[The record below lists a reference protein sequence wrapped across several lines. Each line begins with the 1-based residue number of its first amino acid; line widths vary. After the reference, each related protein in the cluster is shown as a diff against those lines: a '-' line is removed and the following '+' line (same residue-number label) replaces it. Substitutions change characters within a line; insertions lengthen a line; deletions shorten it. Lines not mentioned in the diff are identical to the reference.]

1 MTKRWR
7 VALLGLCLA
16 RFAFAFEPFVIRDI
30 RIEGIQRVEAGTVF
44 GYLPVKVGETMTEE
58 RAAEAIR
65 ALFATGLF
73 TDVRV
78 EVEGNVLVVSVAE
91 RPAIAQIDFVGMKE
105 FPADKV
111 RKALRENGI
120 AEGRTYD
127 KALID
132 QAEQEIK
139 RQYLATGRY
148 GVIVTTTITPLDR
161 NRVSVNFTVDEG
173 EVAKIKAINIVG
185 NHAFSESELL
195 DLMQLQTPGWLSWYT
210 KNDQYSRQKLSA
222 DLETVRSY
230 YLNRGYLDFNID
242 STQVS
247 ITPDKRDI
255 YIVINVTEG
264 DKYTVSEVKLGGELL
279 LPEAELMR
287 LVAIKPG
294 ESFSREKLADSTK
307 RITERLGNEGYAFA
321 NANAVPDVDKD
332 KQTVAFTIMIDPG
345 RRVYVRRINVV
356 GNTKTRDEVIRRE
369 LRQLEGSFYDGQR
382 LQESRKRVER
392 LGYFEP
398 GVELETEPVTGT
410 TDQVDVTLKVKEK
423 PTGAVLFGLGFSS
436 ADKLIVQGSISQAN
450 IFGSGKA
457 ISLNANTSKVNRNL
471 GLTYTNPYFT
481 VDGVSSG
488 FSIYD
493 RKFDA
498 QALGIGN
505 YSTETTGAGVSL
517 GYPITDLDRINAGL
531 TIEQTKIDLS
541 DGAPARFV
549 TFVEQNGSDPV
560 ALPLSL
566 GWVRDRRD
574 SALLPTSGSI
584 QRLFG
589 EVALPGFDLK
599 YYKVTYDASWYYS
612 ITRDVTTLL
621 RGLIGWGG
629 GYGGAQLPFFKN
641 YYAGGTNSVR
651 GFQQA
656 TLGPQDAN
664 GVLGGSRSLL
674 GTAEILVP
682 FPGMGQDKSLRIGW
696 FVDAGQVWL
705 NQPGLSLGD
714 KTTFVNSNGELQTLD
729 LALRYSTGAIFAWT
743 SPFGPLRA
751 FYSFPLNNQPG
762 DRLQKF
768 QFIFGQQF

>member
-1 MTKRWR
+1 MMRWR

-78 EVEGNVLVVSVAE
+78 EVEGNVVVVSVAE

-148 GVIVTTTITPLDR
+148 GVTVTTTITPLDR
-161 NRVSVNFTVDEG
+161 NRVAVNFTVDEG
-173 EVAKIKAINIVG
+173 EVAKIAKINIVG
-185 NHAFSESELL
+185 NHAFSEKELL

-210 KNDQYSRQKLSA
+210 KSDQYSRQKLSA
-222 DLETVRSY
+222 DLETIRSY

-255 YIVINVTEG
+255 YIVVNVTEG
-264 DKYTVSEVKLGGELL
+264 EKYTVSAIKLGGELL

-287 LVAIKPG
+287 LVTIKPG
-294 ESFSREKLADSTK
+294 EPFSREKLADSSK

-321 NANAVPDVDKD
+321 NANAVPDVDKE
-332 KQTVAFTIMIDPG
+332 KGTVAFTIMVDPG
-345 RRVYVRRINVV
+345 RRVYVRRINVI
-356 GNTKTRDEVIRRE
+356 GNTKTRDEVVRRE
-369 LRQLEGSFYDGQR
+369 LQQLEGAFYDGQK
-382 LQESRKRVER
+382 LQDSRKRVER

-436 ADKLIVQGSISQAN
+436 SDKLIVQGSISQAN

-457 ISLNANTSKVNRNL
+457 ITLNANTSKVNRNL
-471 GLTYTNPYFT
+471 GLAYTNPYFT
-481 VDGVSSG
+481 VDGVSAG

-493 RKFDA
+493 RRFDA
-498 QALGIGN
+498 EALGIGN
-505 YSTETTGAGVSL
+505 YTTETLGAGVSA
-517 GYPITDLDRINAGL
+517 GFPITNLDRINVGL
-531 TIEQTKIDLS
+531 SVEQTKIGLGDNPPPRL
-541 DGAPARFV
+541 A
-549 TFVEQNGSDPV
+549 TFVAQNGSDPV
-560 ALPLSL
+560 SLPLTLS
-566 GWVRDRRD
+566 WIRDRRN
-574 SALLPTSGSI
+574 SALLPTEGLL
-584 QRLFG
+584 QRLVG
-589 EVALPGFDLK
+589 EVGLPGVDLQ
-599 YYKVTYDASWYYS
+599 YYKVTYDVSWYYPV
-612 ITRDVTTLL
+612 TRDITTLL
-621 RGLIGWGG
+621 RGLVGWGG
-629 GYGGAQLPFFKN
+629 GYSGSQLPFFKN

-651 GFQQA
+651 GYEQA
-656 TLGPQDAN
+656 TLGPQDSN
-664 GVLGGSRSLL
+664 GILGGSRSVL
-674 GTAEILVP
+674 GTAEVLVP
-682 FPGMGQDKSLRIGW
+682 MPGMGQDKSLRIGSY
-696 FVDAGQVWL
+696 FDIGQVWL
-705 NQPGLSLGD
+705 DQDGLRLGD
-714 KTTFVNSNGELQTLD
+714 KSTFVDSNNQVQTLD
-729 LALRYSTGAIFAWT
+729 LSLRYSIGVMVAWT

-762 DRLQKF
+762 DRLQRF

>member
-1 MTKRWR
+1 MTKHW
-7 VALLGLCLA
+7 VAALLVVCLA
-16 RFAFAFEPFVIRDI
+16 RNAFAFEPFVIRDI

-58 RAAEAIR
+58 KAAQAIR

-78 EVEGNVLVVSVAE
+78 ETEGAVLVVVVAE

-139 RQYLATGRY
+139 RQYLAVGRY
-148 GVIVTTTITPLDR
+148 GVSVTTTITPLDR
-161 NRVSVNFTVDEG
+161 NRVAVNFTVDEG

-185 NHAFSESELL
+185 NHAFGESTLL
-195 DLMQLQTPGWLSWYT
+195 DQMQLSAPGWLSWYT

-222 DLETVRSY
+222 DLESIRSY

-264 DKYTVSEVKLGGELL
+264 EKYTVSAVKLGGELL
-279 LPEAELMR
+279 LPEAELAR
-287 LVAIKPG
+287 LITIKPG
-294 ESFSREKLADSTK
+294 EPFSREKLADSSK
-307 RITERLGNEGYAFA
+307 AITERLGNEGYAFA
-321 NANAVPDVDKD
+321 NANAVPDVDKE
-332 KQTVAFTIMIDPG
+332 KRTVAFTMMIDPG
-345 RRVYVRRINVV
+345 RRVYVRRISVV

-369 LRQLEGSFYDGQR
+369 LRQLEGAFYDGQKLQDSRRR
-382 LQESRKRVER
+382 LER
-392 LGYFEP
+392 LGYFDP
-398 GVELETEPVTGT
+398 GVELDTEPVTGT
-410 TDQVDVTLKVKEK
+410 TDQVDVTIKVKEK

-436 ADKLIVQGSISQAN
+436 ADKLIVQGSVSQSN
-450 IFGSGKA
+450 IFGSGRA
-457 ISLNANTSKVNRNL
+457 VSLNASTSKINRNI
-471 GLTYTNPYFT
+471 GLSFTNPYFT
-481 VDGVSSG
+481 VDGVAAG

-493 RKFDA
+493 RRFDA
-498 QALGIGN
+498 QALGVGAYI
-505 YSTETTGAGVSL
+505 TETLGGGVNF
-517 GYPITDLDRINAGL
+517 GFPITDLDRIGVGL
-531 TIEQTKIDLS
+531 AIEQTSITLF
-541 DGAPARFV
+541 DGSPQRFV
-549 TFVEQNGSDPV
+549 TFVQQNGSDPV
-560 ALPLSL
+560 GMPLSL
-566 GWVRDRRD
+566 SWTRDRRN
-574 SALLPTSGSI
+574 SALLPSEGTL
-584 QRLFG
+584 QRLIG
-589 EVALPGFDLK
+589 EVALPGFDLQ
-599 YYKVTYDASWYYS
+599 YYKVTYDASWYFPL
-612 ITRDVTTLL
+612 TRDVHTLL
-621 RGLIGWGG
+621 RGVIGWGG
-629 GYGGAQLPFFKN
+629 GYNDNQLPFFKN

-651 GFQQA
+651 GYQQG

-674 GTAEILVP
+674 GTAEILAP
-682 FPGMGQDKSLRIGW
+682 FPGMGQDKALRIGW
-696 FVDAGQVWL
+696 FFDLGQVW
-705 NQPGLSLGD
+705 NNIPGQELGD
-714 KTTFVNSNGELQTLD
+714 KTTFVNSNNELQTVD
-729 LALRYSTGAIFAWT
+729 LSLRYSTGPIIAWN

-751 FYSFPLNNQPG
+751 FYSFLLNSQPG
-762 DRLQKF
+762 DRLQRF

>member
-1 MTKRWR
+1 MTKRWLA
-7 VALLGLCLA
+7 ALLGLCLA
-16 RFAFAFEPFVIRDI
+16 RIAFAFEPFVIRDI

-58 RAAEAIR
+58 KAAQAIR
-65 ALFATGLF
+65 ALFETGLF

-78 EVEGNVLVVSVAE
+78 EVEGDVLVVVVAE

-148 GVIVTTTITPLDR
+148 GVTVTTTITPLDR
-161 NRVSVNFTVDEG
+161 NRVAVNFTIDEG

-195 DLMQLQTPGWLSWYT
+195 DLMQLQTSGWLSWYT

-222 DLETVRSY
+222 DLETIRSY

-255 YIVINVTEG
+255 YIVVNVAEG
-264 DKYTVSEVKLGGELL
+264 DKYTVSDVKLGGELL

-287 LVAIKPG
+287 LVTIKPG
-294 ESFSREKLADSTK
+294 EPFSREKLAESSK

-321 NANAVPDVDKD
+321 NANAVPDVDKE
-332 KQTVAFTIMIDPG
+332 KRTVAFTIMIDPG

-369 LRQLEGSFYDGQR
+369 LRQLEGAFYDGQKI
-382 LQESRKRVER
+382 QDSRVRVNR
-392 LGYFEP
+392 LGYFD

-410 TDQVDVTLKVKEK
+410 TDQVDVSLKVKEK

-436 ADKLIVQGSISQAN
+436 SDKLIVQGSVNQAN

-457 ISLNANTSKVNRNL
+457 ITLNASTSKINRNI
-471 GLTYTNPYFT
+471 GLAYTNPYFT
-481 VDGVSSG
+481 VDGVSAG
-488 FSIYD
+488 FNVYD
-493 RKFDA
+493 RRFDA
-498 QALGIGN
+498 QALSIGN
-505 YSTETTGAGVSL
+505 YITETLGAGVSF
-517 GYPITDLDRINAGL
+517 GFPITELDRITAGL
-531 TIEQTKIDLS
+531 AIEQTKIELFEDS
-541 DGAPARFV
+541 PPRFIE
-549 TFVEQNGSDPV
+549 FVRQNGSDPV
-560 ALPLSL
+560 GLPLTL
-566 GWVRDRRD
+566 AWTRDRRD
-574 SALLPTSGSI
+574 SALLPTTGTL

-599 YYKVTYDASWYYS
+599 YYKVSYDASWFFPV
-612 ITRDVTTLL
+612 TRDITTVL

-629 GYGGAQLPFFKN
+629 GYSGSQLPFFKA

-651 GFQQA
+651 GYEQGS
-656 TLGPQDAN
+656 LGPADQN
-664 GVLGGSRSLL
+664 GVLGGSRTIL
-674 GTAEILVP
+674 GSAEVLMP
-682 FPGMGQDKSLRIGW
+682 MPGMGQDKSLRVGW
-696 FVDAGQVWL
+696 FVDAGQVWTD
-705 NQPGLSLGD
+705 QPGLELGD
-714 KTTFVNSNGELQTLD
+714 KTTFFNSTTGQVQTVD
-729 LALRYSTGAIFAWT
+729 LSLRYSTGAILAWN

-751 FYSFPLNNQPG
+751 FYSFPLNSQPG
-762 DRLQKF
+762 DRLQRF

>member
-1 MTKRWR
+1 MKQRWR

-78 EVEGNVLVVSVAE
+78 EVEGNVVVVVVAE

-161 NRVSVNFTVDEG
+161 NRVAVNFTVDEG
-173 EVAKIKAINIVG
+173 EVAKIAKINIVG
-185 NHAFSESELL
+185 NHAFSESTLL

-210 KNDQYSRQKLSA
+210 KNDQYSRQKLTA
-222 DLETVRSY
+222 DLETIRSY

-264 DKYTVSEVKLGGELL
+264 DKYIVSDVKLGGELL

-287 LVAIKPG
+287 LVTLKPG
-294 ESFSREKLADSTK
+294 EPFSREKLAESSK
-307 RITERLGNEGYAFA
+307 QITERLGNEGYAFA

-332 KQTVAFTIMIDPG
+332 KRTVAFTIMIDPG
-345 RRVYVRRINVV
+345 RRVYVRRISVV

-369 LRQLEGSFYDGQR
+369 LLQLEGSFYDGR
-382 LQESRKRVER
+382 KVQESRRRVER

-398 GVELETEPVTGT
+398 GVELETEPVSGT

-423 PTGAVLFGLGFSS
+423 PTGAILFGIGFSS
-436 ADKLIVQGSISQAN
+436 SDKLILQGSISQAN

-457 ISLNANTSKVNRNL
+457 ITLNANTSKVNRNI
-471 GLTYTNPYFT
+471 GLSYTNPYFT
-481 VDGVSSG
+481 VDGVSTG

-493 RKFDA
+493 RRFDA
-498 QALGIGN
+498 QELNLGD
-505 YSTETTGAGVSL
+505 YTTETLGGGVSL
-517 GYPITDLDRINAGL
+517 GFPITDRDRINAGL
-531 TIEQTKIDLS
+531 SLEQTKIELGDNPPPRL
-541 DGAPARFV
+541 A
-549 TFVEQNGSDPV
+549 TFVAQNGNEPL
-560 ALPLSL
+560 ALPLTLS
-566 GWVRDRRD
+566 WVRDRRD
-574 SALLPTSGSI
+574 SALLPTSGTV
-584 QRLFG
+584 QRLIG
-589 EVALPGFDLK
+589 EIALPGLDLE

-621 RGLIGWGG
+621 RGLVGWGG
-629 GYGGAQLPFFKN
+629 GYGGKQLPFFKN

-651 GFQQA
+651 GYEQA
-656 TLGPQDAN
+656 TLGPQDSN
-664 GVLGGSRSLL
+664 GILGGSRSIL

-682 FPGMGQDKSLRIGW
+682 MPGMGQDKSLRIGTY
-696 FVDAGQVWL
+696 FDIGQVWL
-705 NQPGLSLGD
+705 DQDGLRLGD
-714 KTTFVNSNGELQTLD
+714 KSTFVDSNGQLQTLD
-729 LALRYSTGAIFAWT
+729 LSLRYSTGVVLAWN

-762 DRLQKF
+762 DRLQRF
-768 QFIFGQQF
+768 QFVFGQQF

>member
-1 MTKRWR
+1 MIQRL
-7 VALLGLCLA
+7 VAALLGLLLA
-16 RFAFAFEPFVIRDI
+16 RYAVAFEPFVVRDI
-30 RIEGIQRVEAGTVF
+30 RLEGIQRVEAGTVF
-44 GYLPVKVGETMTEE
+44 SYLPVKVGETMTDEK
-58 RAAEAIR
+58 AAQAIR
-65 ALFATGLF
+65 ALSATGLF
-73 TDVRV
+73 RDVRI
-78 EVEGNVLVVSVAE
+78 EVEGNVLVVVVDE

-105 FPADKV
+105 FPPDQV

-120 AEGRTYD
+120 AEGRTFD
-127 KALID
+127 KAVID

-139 RQYLATGRY
+139 RQYLASGRY
-148 GVIVTTTITPLDR
+148 GVTVTTTITPLDR
-161 NRVSVNFTVDEG
+161 NRVAVNFTVDEG
-173 EVAKIKAINIVG
+173 EVAKIRGINIVG
-185 NHAFSESELL
+185 NHAFTEKELL
-195 DLMQLQTPGWLSWYT
+195 ELMQLSTPGWISWYT

-222 DLETVRSY
+222 DLETIRSW

-255 YIVINVTEG
+255 YIVINLTEG
-264 DKYTVSEVKLGGELL
+264 EKYTVSDVKLGGELL
-279 LPEAELMR
+279 LPEPELMR
-287 LVAIKPG
+287 LVTIKPG
-294 ESFSREKLADSTK
+294 EAFSREKLADSSK

-321 NANAVPDVDKD
+321 NANAVPDVDKE
-332 KQTVAFTIMIDPG
+332 KRTVAFTIMIDPG

-369 LRQLEGSFYDGQR
+369 LRQLEGSFYDGNR
-382 LQESRKRVER
+382 LQDSRKRVER

-436 ADKLIVQGSISQAN
+436 SDKLILQGSVSQAN

-457 ISLNANTSKVNRNL
+457 ITLNANTSKVNRNL
-471 GLTYTNPYFT
+471 GLAYTNPYFT
-481 VDGVSSG
+481 VDGVSAG

-493 RKFDA
+493 RKFNADA
-498 QALGIGN
+498 LDLGD
-505 YSTETTGAGVSL
+505 YSTETLGAGVSF

-531 TIEQTKIDLS
+531 AIEQTKIDLFEN
-541 DGAPARFV
+541 PPPRFQQ
-549 TFVEQNGSDPV
+549 FVDQYGNNPV
-560 ALPLSL
+560 AMPLTL

-574 SALLPTSGSI
+574 SALLPTSGTL

-589 EVALPGFDLK
+589 EIALPGVDLK
-599 YYKVTYDASWYYS
+599 YYKITYDASWYYS

-621 RGLIGWGG
+621 RGLIGYGG
-629 GYGGAQLPFFKN
+629 GYGTQQLPFFKN

-651 GFQQA
+651 GYQQA

-664 GVLGGSRSLL
+664 GVLGGSRSVL

-682 FPGMGQDKSLRIGW
+682 LPGMGQDKSIRVGTYFDI
-696 FVDAGQVWL
+696 GQVWL
-705 NQPGLSLGD
+705 DQPGLKLGD
-714 KTTFVNSNGELQTLD
+714 KSTFVDANGQQQTLD
-729 LALRYSTGAIFAWT
+729 LSLRYSTGVILAWN

>member
-16 RFAFAFEPFVIRDI
+16 RFAFAFEPFVVRDI

-65 ALFATGLF
+65 SLFATGLF

-78 EVEGNVLVVSVAE
+78 EVEGNVLVVSVVE

-105 FPADKV
+105 FPVDKV

-139 RQYLATGRY
+139 RQYLASGRY
-148 GVIVTTTITPLDR
+148 GVTVTTTITPLDR

-210 KNDQYSRQKLSA
+210 KSDQYSRQKLSA
-222 DLETVRSY
+222 DLETIRSY

-255 YIVINVTEG
+255 YIVVNMTEG
-264 DKYTVSEVKLGGELL
+264 DRYTVSDVKLGGELL
-279 LPEAELMR
+279 LPEGELMR

-294 ESFSREKLADSTK
+294 ETFSREKLADSTK

-332 KQTVAFTIMIDPG
+332 KRTVAFTIMIDPG

-382 LQESRKRVER
+382 LQDSRKRVER

-436 ADKLIVQGSISQAN
+436 SDKLIVQGSISQAN

-457 ISLNANTSKVNRNL
+457 IALNANTSKINRNL
-471 GLTYTNPYFT
+471 GLNYTNPYFT
-481 VDGVSSG
+481 VDGVSAG

-493 RKFDA
+493 RRFDA

-505 YSTETTGAGVSL
+505 YTTETLGGGVAF
-517 GYPITDLDRINAGL
+517 GYPITDLDRINVGL
-531 TIEQTKIDLS
+531 AIEQTKVDLF
-541 DGAPARFV
+541 DGAPQRFV
-549 TFVEQNGSDPV
+549 TFVAQNGNDPV
-560 ALPLSL
+560 GLPLTL

-574 SALLPTSGSI
+574 SALLPTSGTI

-589 EVALPGFDLK
+589 EIALPGFDLK
-599 YYKVTYDASWYYS
+599 YYKVTYDASWFFS
-612 ITRDVTTLL
+612 ITRDVTTSV
-621 RGLIGWGG
+621 RGLVGWGG
-629 GYGGAQLPFFKN
+629 GYSGGALPFFKA

-651 GFQQA
+651 GYERWHV
-656 TLGPQDAN
+656 GPF
-664 GVLGGSRSLL
+664 VGGDPIGGLSLV
-674 GTAEILVP
+674 EMSIE
-682 FPGMGQDKSLRIGW
+682 LRHPITETIGAAV
-696 FVDAGQVWL
+696 FLDAGQVSVKKFDL
-705 NQPGLSLGD
+705 PFDDLDYGTGFGVSYKTPIGPLRVDLGFPLERPPGDPGWQIHLSLG
-714 KTTFVNSNGELQTLD
+714 Q
-729 LALRYSTGAIFAWT
+729 
-743 SPFGPLRA
+743 A
-751 FYSFPLNNQPG
+751 F
-762 DRLQKF
+762 
-768 QFIFGQQF
+768 

>member
-1 MTKRWR
+1 MKLRWR

-16 RFAFAFEPFVIRDI
+16 RSAFAFEPFVIRDI

-78 EVEGNVLVVSVAE
+78 EVEGNVVVVVVAE

-161 NRVSVNFTVDEG
+161 NRVAVNFTIDEG
-173 EVAKIKAINIVG
+173 EVAKIAKINIVG
-185 NHAFSESELL
+185 NHAFSESTLL
-195 DLMQLQTPGWLSWYT
+195 ELMQLQTPGWLSWYT
-210 KNDQYSRQKLSA
+210 KNDQYSRQKLTA
-222 DLETVRSY
+222 DLETIRSY

-255 YIVINVTEG
+255 YIVINLTEG
-264 DKYTVSEVKLGGELL
+264 DKYTVSDVKLGGELL

-287 LVAIKPG
+287 LVTLKPG
-294 ESFSREKLADSTK
+294 EPFSREKLAESSK
-307 RITERLGNEGYAFA
+307 QITERLGNEGYAFA

-332 KQTVAFTIMIDPG
+332 KRTVAFTIMIDPG
-345 RRVYVRRINVV
+345 RRVYVRRISVV
-356 GNTKTRDEVIRRE
+356 GNTKTRDEVVRRE
-369 LRQLEGSFYDGQR
+369 LLQLEGSFYDGR
-382 LQESRKRVER
+382 KVQESRRRVER

-398 GVELETEPVTGT
+398 GVELETEPVGGT

-423 PTGAVLFGLGFSS
+423 PTGAILFGIGFSS
-436 ADKLIVQGSISQAN
+436 SDKLILQGSISQGN

-457 ISLNANTSKVNRNL
+457 ITLNANTSKVNRNI
-471 GLTYTNPYFT
+471 GLAYTNPYFT
-481 VDGVSSG
+481 VDGVSTG

-493 RKFDA
+493 RRFDA
-498 QALGIGN
+498 EALNLGN
-505 YSTETTGAGVSL
+505 YTTETLGGGVSL
-517 GYPITDLDRINAGL
+517 GFPITDRDRINAGL
-531 TIEQTKIDLS
+531 ALEQTKIELGDNPPPRL
-541 DGAPARFV
+541 A
-549 TFVEQNGSDPV
+549 TFVAQNGNDPL
-560 ALPLSL
+560 ALPLTLS
-566 GWVRDRRD
+566 WVRDRRD
-574 SALLPTSGSI
+574 SALLPTSGLL
-584 QRLFG
+584 QRLIG
-589 EVALPGFDLK
+589 EVALPGLDLE

-621 RGLIGWGG
+621 RGLVGWGG
-629 GYGGAQLPFFKN
+629 GYGGKQLPFFKN

-651 GFQQA
+651 GYEQA
-656 TLGPQDAN
+656 TLGPQDSN
-664 GVLGGSRSLL
+664 GILGGSRSIL

-682 FPGMGQDKSLRIGW
+682 MPGMGQDKSLRIGTY
-696 FVDAGQVWL
+696 FDIGQVWL
-705 NQPGLSLGD
+705 DQDGFRLGD
-714 KTTFVNSNGELQTLD
+714 KTTFVDSNGQLQTLD
-729 LALRYSTGAIFAWT
+729 LSLRYSTGVVLAWN

-762 DRLQKF
+762 DRLQRF
-768 QFIFGQQF
+768 QFVFGQQF

>member
-1 MTKRWR
+1 MMQRWR

-78 EVEGNVLVVSVAE
+78 EVEGNVLVVTVAE

-148 GVIVTTTITPLDR
+148 GVTVTTTITPLDR
-161 NRVSVNFTVDEG
+161 NRVAVNFTVDEG
-173 EVAKIKAINIVG
+173 EVAKIKSINIVG

-195 DLMQLQTPGWLSWYT
+195 DLMQLQTPSWLSWYT

-222 DLETVRSY
+222 DLETIRSY

-255 YIVINVTEG
+255 YIVVNVTEG
-264 DKYTVSEVKLGGELL
+264 DKYTVSAVKLGGELL
-279 LPEAELMR
+279 LPEPELMR
-287 LVAIKPG
+287 LVTIKPG
-294 ESFSREKLADSTK
+294 EPFSREKLADSSK
-307 RITERLGNEGYAFA
+307 KITERLGNEGYAFA
-321 NANAVPDVDKD
+321 NANAVPDVDKE
-332 KQTVAFTIMIDPG
+332 KRTVAFTIMIDPG

-356 GNTKTRDEVIRRE
+356 GNTKTRDEVVRRE
-369 LRQLEGSFYDGQR
+369 LRQLEGAFYDGQK
-382 LQESRKRVER
+382 LQDSKKRVER

-398 GVELETEPVTGT
+398 GVELDTEPVTGT

-423 PTGAVLFGLGFSS
+423 PTGALLFGLGFSS
-436 ADKLIVQGSISQAN
+436 SDKLIVQGSVSQAN

-457 ISLNANTSKVNRNL
+457 ITLNANTSKVNRNI
-471 GLTYTNPYFT
+471 GLSYTNPYFT
-481 VDGVSSG
+481 VDGVSTG
-488 FSIYD
+488 FSVYN
-493 RKFDA
+493 RRFDA
-498 QALGIGN
+498 SALGIGD
-505 YSTETTGAGVSL
+505 YTTETTGAGVSA
-517 GYPITDLDRINAGL
+517 GFPITNLDRISAAL
-531 TIEQTKIDLS
+531 AWEQTKIELGDN
-541 DGAPARFV
+541 PPPRYQQFV
-549 TFVEQNGSDPV
+549 NQNGSDPV
-560 ALPLSL
+560 GLPLTL
-566 GWVRDRRD
+566 GWTRDRRN
-574 SALLPTSGSI
+574 SALLPTEGTI

-589 EVALPGFDLK
+589 EIALPGFDLK
-599 YYKVTYDASWYYS
+599 YYKVTYDASFFYPV
-612 ITRDVTTLL
+612 TRDVITAF
-621 RGLIGWGG
+621 RGLLGWAG
-629 GYGGAQLPFFKN
+629 GYSGAQLPFFKN
-641 YYAGGTNSVR
+641 YFAGGTNSVR
-651 GFQQA
+651 GYQQG

-664 GVLGGSRSLL
+664 GVLGGSRSVL
-674 GTAEILVP
+674 GSAEILVP
-682 FPGMGQDKSLRIGW
+682 MPGMGQDKSLRIGW

-705 NQPGLSLGD
+705 DQDGLRLGD
-714 KTTFVNSNGELQTLD
+714 KTTFVNSSGQLQTLD
-729 LALRYSTGAIFAWT
+729 LALRYSTGAVLAWT

>member
-78 EVEGNVLVVSVAE
+78 EVEGNVVVVVVAE

-111 RKALRENGI
+111 RKALRDNGI

-148 GVIVTTTITPLDR
+148 GVTVTTTITPLDR
-161 NRVSVNFTVDEG
+161 NRVAVNFTVDEG
-173 EVAKIKAINIVG
+173 EVAKIKSINIVG
-185 NHAFSESELL
+185 NHAFTESELL
-195 DLMQLQTPGWLSWYT
+195 ELMLLQTPGWLSWYT

-222 DLETVRSY
+222 DLETIRSY

-247 ITPDKRDI
+247 ITSDKRDI

-264 DKYTVSEVKLGGELL
+264 EKYTVSSVKLGGELL
-279 LPEAELMR
+279 LPEPELMR
-287 LVAIKPG
+287 LVTIKPG
-294 ESFSREKLADSTK
+294 EPFSREKLADSSK
-307 RITERLGNEGYAFA
+307 KITERLGNEGYAFA
-321 NANAVPDVDKD
+321 NANAVPDVDKE
-332 KQTVAFTIMIDPG
+332 KRTVAFTIMIDPG

-356 GNTKTRDEVIRRE
+356 GNTKTRDEVVRRE

-382 LQESRKRVER
+382 LQDSRKRVDR
-392 LGYFEP
+392 LGYFD

-423 PTGAVLFGLGFSS
+423 PTGAVLFGVGFSS
-436 ADKLIVQGSISQAN
+436 SDKLILQGSISQAN

-457 ISLNANTSKVNRNL
+457 ITLNANTSKVNRNI
-471 GLTYTNPYFT
+471 GLSYTNPYFT
-481 VDGVSSG
+481 VDGVSTG
-488 FSIYD
+488 FSIYN
-493 RKFDA
+493 RRFDA
-498 QALGIGN
+498 AELGIGE
-505 YSTETTGAGVSL
+505 YVTETTGGGVSV
-517 GYPITDLDRINAGL
+517 GYPITDLDRISAAL
-531 TIEQTKIDLS
+531 AIEQTSIEVNENS
-541 DGAPARFV
+541 PPRFV
-549 TFVEQNGSDPV
+549 DFVNQNGSDPV
-560 ALPLSL
+560 GMPLTL
-566 GWVRDRRD
+566 GWTRDRRN
-574 SALLPTSGSI
+574 SALLPTDGTI

-589 EVALPGFDLK
+589 EIALPGFDLT

-612 ITRDVTTLL
+612 ITRDVATAL
-621 RGLIGWGG
+621 RGLVGWGG
-629 GYGGAQLPFFKN
+629 GYSGAQLPFFKN
-641 YYAGGTNSVR
+641 YYAGGTGSVR
-651 GFQQA
+651 GYEQG

-664 GVLGGSRSLL
+664 GVLGGSRSVL
-674 GTAEILVP
+674 GSAEVLVP
-682 FPGMGQDKSLRIGW
+682 MPGMGQDKSLRIGW

-705 NQPGLSLGD
+705 DQDGLRLGD
-714 KTTFVNSNGELQTLD
+714 TTTFVNSEGQLQTLD
-729 LALRYSTGAIFAWT
+729 LSLRYSTGAILAWN

-751 FYSFPLNNQPG
+751 FYSFPLNDQPG
-762 DRLQKF
+762 DRLQRF
-768 QFIFGQQF
+768 QFVFGQQF

>member
-1 MTKRWR
+1 MMQRWR

-16 RFAFAFEPFVIRDI
+16 RTAFAFEPFAIRDI

-78 EVEGNVLVVSVAE
+78 EVEGNVLVVTVAE

-105 FPADKV
+105 FPVDKV

-127 KALID
+127 KSLID

-139 RQYLATGRY
+139 RQYLASGRY
-148 GVIVTTTITPLDR
+148 GVTVTTTITPLDR
-161 NRVSVNFTVDEG
+161 NRVAVNFTVDEG
-173 EVAKIKAINIVG
+173 EVAKIRGINIVG
-185 NHAFSESELL
+185 NHAFTEKELL
-195 DLMQLQTPGWLSWYT
+195 ELMQLSTPGWISWYT

-222 DLETVRSY
+222 DLETIRSW

-255 YIVINVTEG
+255 YIVINLTEG
-264 DKYTVSEVKLGGELL
+264 EKYTVSDVKLGGELL
-279 LPEAELMR
+279 LPEPELMR
-287 LVAIKPG
+287 LVTIKPG
-294 ESFSREKLADSTK
+294 EAFSREKLADSSK

-321 NANAVPDVDKD
+321 NANAVPDVDKE
-332 KQTVAFTIMIDPG
+332 KRTVAFTIMIDPG

-369 LRQLEGSFYDGQR
+369 LRQLEGSFYDGNR
-382 LQESRKRVER
+382 LQDSRKRVER

-436 ADKLIVQGSISQAN
+436 SDKLILQGSVSQAN

-457 ISLNANTSKVNRNL
+457 ITLNANTSKVNRNL
-471 GLTYTNPYFT
+471 GLAYTNPYFT
-481 VDGVSSG
+481 VDGVSAG

-493 RKFDA
+493 RKFNADA
-498 QALGIGN
+498 LDLGD
-505 YSTETTGAGVSL
+505 YSTETLGAGVSF

-531 TIEQTKIDLS
+531 AIEQTKIDLFEN
-541 DGAPARFV
+541 PPPRFQQ
-549 TFVEQNGSDPV
+549 FVDQYGNNPV
-560 ALPLSL
+560 AMPLTL

-574 SALLPTSGSI
+574 SALLPTSGTL

-589 EVALPGFDLK
+589 EIALPGVDLK
-599 YYKVTYDASWYYS
+599 YYKITYDASWYYS

-621 RGLIGWGG
+621 RGLIGYGG
-629 GYGGAQLPFFKN
+629 GYGTQQLPFFKN

-651 GFQQA
+651 GYQQA

-664 GVLGGSRSLL
+664 GVLGGSRSVL

-682 FPGMGQDKSLRIGW
+682 LPGMGQDKSIRVGTYFDI
-696 FVDAGQVWL
+696 GQVWL
-705 NQPGLSLGD
+705 DQPGLKLGD
-714 KTTFVNSNGELQTLD
+714 KSTFVDANGQQQTLD
-729 LALRYSTGAIFAWT
+729 LSLRYSTGVILAWN